1 MLMPKIMTVEDSA
14 FERAAIISILKESK
28 FNDVIEAE
36 NGEEGL
42 KKFEKEKPAIVLLD
56 LRMPG
61 ISGMDVLRQLKKKDK
76 NVKVIVV
83 SIVRKQES
91 IDEALKLGASAY
103 ITKPVTKEK
112 LIPEIK
118 KCLG

>member
-1 MLMPKIMTVEDSA
+1 MPKIMTIEDSA
-14 FERAAIISILKESK
+14 FERAAIVSILKANK

-42 KKFEKEKPAIVLLD
+42 KKYEKEKPNLVLLD

-61 ISGMDVLRQLKKKDK
+61 ISGMDVLKELKKRDK

-91 IDEALKLGASAY
+91 INEALKLGASAY

-118 KCLG
+118 KCIG